1 MWKKMGKDR
10 RKNRSKKNKFNRRS
24 NKILRKK
31 IMIMWKIMTE
41 MKKKQRMKALITV
54 IKKKVMMERT
64 NRNQ

>member
-1 MWKKMGKDR
+1 MWKKMRKDR
-10 RKNRSKKNKFNRRS
+10 RKNRSKKNKFNRRN

>member
-1 MWKKMGKDR
+1 MWKKIRKDR

>member
-1 MWKKMGKDR
+1 
-10 RKNRSKKNKFNRRS
+10 
-24 NKILRKK
+24 
-31 IMIMWKIMTE
+31 MIMWKIMTE

>member
-1 MWKKMGKDR
+1 MCKKMRKDR

-41 MKKKQRMKALITV
+41 MKKRQRMKALITV